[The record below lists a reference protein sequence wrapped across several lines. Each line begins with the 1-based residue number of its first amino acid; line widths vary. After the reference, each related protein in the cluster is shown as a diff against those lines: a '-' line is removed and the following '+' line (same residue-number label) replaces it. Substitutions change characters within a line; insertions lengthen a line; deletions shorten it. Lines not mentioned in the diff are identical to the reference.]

1 MRVTKAGVVGAG
13 TMGAAIAEVLAYNGI
28 EVVLKDVD
36 APLVEKGLARVR
48 AIVEELVRFHEGRA
62 DAELERIRGI
72 AGELSE
78 DQVVRVRTKMAPK
91 FSRARGE
98 EVVARVH
105 GATEYAEFSEVD
117 LVIEAVFEREEVK
130 RPVLEALDRV
140 VPEHAVL
147 GSNTSSL
154 SITRLARGLRRVR
167 QTLVTHF
174 FNPPYTLPLV
184 EVSGGV
190 ETREEVVTDTIEFLQ
205 GLRNH
210 RYPLLPIR
218 VRESPAYVVNRLL
231 IPVLNEACFAL
242 DENLATSRDIDAAMK
257 AGAGMP
263 MGPFELADMIGLDV
277 TLEVANTLQR
287 EFGDPKFRPAPM
299 LKRLVAAGHL
309 GRKTGQGFYEYSSVE
324 QRPPAGQS
332 PGEPCAAELERS
344 SARGQGWVRAGD
356 PPPATPVIPPLE
368 TCRPVGYVARGRD
381 PGHEVPL
388 RRVGRGVPQ
397 RREPELSLPRGRK
410 GMGGGHRLPG
420 PHR

>member
-28 EVVLKDVD
+28 EVVLKDID
-36 APLVEKGLARVR
+36 MPLVEKGLTRVR
-48 AIVEELVRFHEGRA
+48 GIVDDLVKFQEGRA
-62 DAELERIRGI
+62 DAELERIRGV
-72 AGELSE
+72 AGELTE
-78 DQVVRVRTKMAPK
+78 EQVARVRAKMAPK

-105 GATEYAEFSEVD
+105 GTTDYAAFADVD
-117 LVIEAVFEREEVK
+117 FVVEAVFEREEVK

-140 VPEHAVL
+140 LPDHAVL
-147 GSNTSSL
+147 GTNTSSL
-154 SITRLARGLRRVR
+154 SITSLARGLRLVR

-190 ETREEVVTDTIEFLQ
+190 ETRDDVVTETVEFLQ

-242 DENLATSRDIDAAMK
+242 EENLASSRDIDAAMK

-263 MGPFELADMIGLDV
+263 MGPFELGDMIGLDV
-277 TLEVANTLQR
+277 ALEVASTLHR
-287 EFGDPKFRPAPM
+287 ELGDPKYRPSPL

-309 GRKTGQGFYEYSSVE
+309 GRKTGQGFYEY
-324 QRPPAGQS
+324 
-332 PGEPCAAELERS
+332 
-344 SARGQGWVRAGD
+344 
-356 PPPATPVIPPLE
+356 T
-368 TCRPVGYVARGRD
+368 
-381 PGHEVPL
+381 
-388 RRVGRGVPQ
+388 
-397 RREPELSLPRGRK
+397 
-410 GMGGGHRLPG
+410 
-420 PHR
+420 